1 MELSEGYIAKSVR
14 WREGLWAR
22 MKEVARNQEFKSEN
36 ELFNYIMEVGL
47 DNLNGQ
53 GHSDDDDASPSPSS
67 SPLEN
72 NNSDDDDASPSPS
85 SLKDNTRKHNS
96 DDDDASPSPSSSPDS
111 NWDLMEV

>member
-67 SPLEN
+67 
-72 NNSDDDDASPSPS
+72 
-85 SLKDNTRKHNS
+85 LKDNTRKHNS